1 MLEEEDVQNLIAE
14 RDELLQKLAENAE
27 KATFDANVMTQL
39 RDSLAKVAA
48 EKLLLESELNL
59 AQDVYNNPAAR
70 SKAPSKRTSST
81 AAALNLLQ
89 QQNNNNNGMEDA
101 SNVDA
106 AAARSTPAGS
116 RQNSTM
122 VARPGSV
129 RTSTTTPSRKPSAV
143 GPSRKGSAA
152 GTGGGGAPDEAGRRS
167 SRKSST
173 MMQNNAE
180 SLAQRASLLADNNA
194 DVLAQ
199 RASIL
204 AENNAEILA
213 EKASMLAE
221 NTADVLAQRASM
233 LAESSAVALADTAA
247 VLAEGS
253 TDALAKRASAIAEN
267 NSMFAPNGVE
277 LDFSSSRLLPAQR
290 SSMKRQS
297 EVLPDSV
304 LDAARA
310 NLRRASELDASR
322 RASSMGFPSSKR
334 PSALA
339 LPYSLQESKDP
350 SRKSSTMRPS
360 LDMAGTSRKSSAMT
374 TDPRLGSGLLLDQLL
389 EKLEALEHEIMETK
403 RSSQL
408 ANHGSFNMGDDVGID
423 EQQQFEYNSP
433 ETGSAPVPMRGFSEY
448 GRKFSSLPPGIPL
461 EPRGGSRSSTRSG
474 SSRGSRLAEEAAT
487 MEKIANLKA
496 RVSMLECERERE
508 RVCLLEAAK
517 KHDKSDEMLQRIQQ
531 LEMAIQQT
539 HENYKILNNETKQ
552 LHCKR
557 PVRLYQ
563 TNRCIEK
570 ESDNN
575 RKRCSSQHH
584 FRELKNEMDK
594 RRRDLEVS
602 ECSMQQKKA
611 MGNYGKLCNKA
622 PMIIKSTPQYLVDEQ
637 PIDGQLKQCLSGS
650 PTLEFTH
657 LKLGN
662 QGGVPSEMITFSTSK
677 GPLGGQMVHIMEKV
691 GKNLPQ
697 VVMQEIGKIV
707 AFGRS
712 ERNSPRCLSLE
723 NYGPKNCLS
732 KPPCGF

>member
-474 SSRGSRLAEEAAT
+474 SSRGSR
-487 MEKIANLKA
+487 
-496 RVSMLECERERE
+496 
-508 RVCLLEAAK
+508 
-517 KHDKSDEMLQRIQQ
+517 SDWQR
-531 LEMAIQQT
+531 
-539 HENYKILNNETKQ
+539 
-552 LHCKR
+552 
-557 PVRLYQ
+557 
-563 TNRCIEK
+563 
-570 ESDNN
+570 
-575 RKRCSSQHH
+575 
-584 FRELKNEMDK
+584 
-594 RRRDLEVS
+594 
-602 ECSMQQKKA
+602 
-611 MGNYGKLCNKA
+611 
-622 PMIIKSTPQYLVDEQ
+622 
-637 PIDGQLKQCLSGS
+637 
-650 PTLEFTH
+650 
-657 LKLGN
+657 
-662 QGGVPSEMITFSTSK
+662 
-677 GPLGGQMVHIMEKV
+677 
-691 GKNLPQ
+691 
-697 VVMQEIGKIV
+697 
-707 AFGRS
+707 
-712 ERNSPRCLSLE
+712 
-723 NYGPKNCLS
+723 
-732 KPPCGF
+732 KPPPWKRLRI

>member
-1 MLEEEDVQNLIAE
+1 
-14 RDELLQKLAENAE
+14 
-27 KATFDANVMTQL
+27 
-39 RDSLAKVAA
+39 
-48 EKLLLESELNL
+48 
-59 AQDVYNNPAAR
+59 
-70 SKAPSKRTSST
+70 
-81 AAALNLLQ
+81 
-89 QQNNNNNGMEDA
+89 MEDA

-474 SSRGSRLAEEAAT
+474 SSRGSR
-487 MEKIANLKA
+487 
-496 RVSMLECERERE
+496 
-508 RVCLLEAAK
+508 
-517 KHDKSDEMLQRIQQ
+517 SDWQR
-531 LEMAIQQT
+531 
-539 HENYKILNNETKQ
+539 
-552 LHCKR
+552 
-557 PVRLYQ
+557 
-563 TNRCIEK
+563 
-570 ESDNN
+570 
-575 RKRCSSQHH
+575 
-584 FRELKNEMDK
+584 
-594 RRRDLEVS
+594 
-602 ECSMQQKKA
+602 
-611 MGNYGKLCNKA
+611 
-622 PMIIKSTPQYLVDEQ
+622 
-637 PIDGQLKQCLSGS
+637 
-650 PTLEFTH
+650 
-657 LKLGN
+657 
-662 QGGVPSEMITFSTSK
+662 
-677 GPLGGQMVHIMEKV
+677 
-691 GKNLPQ
+691 
-697 VVMQEIGKIV
+697 
-707 AFGRS
+707 
-712 ERNSPRCLSLE
+712 
-723 NYGPKNCLS
+723 
-732 KPPCGF
+732 KPPPWKRLRI

>member
-712 ERNSPRCLSLE
+712 ERNSPR
-723 NYGPKNCLS
+723 G
-732 KPPCGF
+732 